1 MATLNIDEAIKA
13 GYTPEEVNQWLSE
26 HPNTNFYENGK
37 LQKTPP
43 AWLSNKTVPFVGA
56 GLAGLIGSILGPAGT
71 VGGAAAGAG
80 GGEVIRRSLI
90 DLLGYKDPN
99 VHTVNNPPA
108 NAVEGVKELGTT
120 PLVSAMA
127 AYPVAEALP
136 YAVGALPFSR
146 QVAGKFLQRNAAK
159 GGEVPLEALQERFGT
174 IAKPNPNLT
183 KGLTPAYGRAAL
195 DKLVSKEI
203 MSQGRSGTGKI
214 PSMTFEDALANR
226 TGAYANS
233 GASFLNKLTGGAT
246 PEQKL
251 SGRIGQQYSSIL
263 HDYIPQTQPLD
274 KIIQGSKTMQRVGL
288 GLGLGALLKFLLGK
302 GTDVV
307 KETIIPSE

>member
-1 MATLNIDEAIKA
+1 MATLNLDEARKA
-13 GYTPEEVNQWLSE
+13 GYSNEEINQWLSS
-26 HPNTNFYENGK
+26 HPNTSFYDNGK
-37 LQKTPP
+37 LEKTPP
-43 AWLSNKTVPFVGA
+43 AWLSNKTVPYVGA
-56 GLAGLIGSILGPAGT
+56 GLAGLIGSILGPLGT

-108 NAVEGVKELGTT
+108 SATEGVKELGET
-120 PLVSAMA
+120 PLVSAA
-127 AYPVAEALP
+127 VAYPAAAALP

-146 QVAGKFLQRNAAK
+146 PIAGKLLQWNASK
-159 GGEVPLEALQERFGT
+159 SGQVPLEALTEKFGT
-174 IAKPNPNLT
+174 NAQPNQKLT
-183 KGLTPAYGRAAL
+183 QGLTPAYGRAAL
-195 DKLVSKEI
+195 DKLVSREI

-226 TGAYANS
+226 TGAYASS
-233 GASFLNKLTGGAT
+233 GTSFLNKLTGGAT

-263 HDYIPQTQPLD
+263 HEYVPQTQPLD

-307 KETIIPSE
+307 KETVIPSE